1 MTILRLNIRH
11 ALPQTSTRQT
21 QARVEESKVIP
32 AEIHTNDEQA
42 RSNKTVSQ
50 PSVDMQNYRSRRAW
64 GARTLTDL
72 TREFGQKGLSDVRRG
87 TSRRTEEAWTRA
99 EDGAKP
105 GDDIM
110 RQVMNNF
117 WARYDAHNVLSFELM
132 EGPIIRVNESEI
144 IGETERGDVTA
155 EIETTPFADIR
166 YSRGN
171 AETYMTDQGFIRRW
185 ITMNEYDIYA

>member
-11 ALPQTSTRQT
+11 ALPQTSIRQT
-21 QARVEESKVIP
+21 HAGLERSKMIP

-50 PSVDMQNYRSRRAW
+50 PTTDMQNYRSRRAW
-64 GARTLTDL
+64 GARNLTDL

-132 EGPIIRVNESEI
+132 EGPIINVNESEI
-144 IGETERGDVTA
+144 IGESERGDVTA
-155 EIETTPFADIR
+155 EISTTPFADIKCHP
-166 YSRGN
+166 GT
-171 AETYMTDQGFIRRW
+171 AETYVADQGFIRRW
-185 ITMNEYDIYA
+185 ITMNEYDVYA